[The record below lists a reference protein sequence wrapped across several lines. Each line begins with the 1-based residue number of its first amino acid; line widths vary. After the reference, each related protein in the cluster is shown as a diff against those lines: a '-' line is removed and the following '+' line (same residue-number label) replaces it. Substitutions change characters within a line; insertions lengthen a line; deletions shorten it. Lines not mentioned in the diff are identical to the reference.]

1 MDERLTWAEI
11 ERRYPDEWVLI
22 ADPETT
28 PESDIVAGQLIC
40 HSKDPEPVNRRADEL
55 RLKDGALLFTGL
67 DPWPNRA
74 FLL

>member
-22 ADPETT
+22 ADPELTS
-28 PESDIVAGQLIC
+28 ELDVVAGRLMF
-40 HSKDPEPVNRRADEL
+40 HSKDPDEVNLRADEL
-55 RLKDGALLFTGL
+55 RLTDEAFLFTGA
-67 DPWPNRA
+67 DPSQGRS